1 MAVFVDANVLV
12 YARDSS
18 EPEKQ
23 PRAKEWMDALWRRR
37 SGRLSIQVL
46 NEFYV
51 TVTQKLSPGLSA
63 EEARLDVRDLV
74 SWRPLSLDSSL
85 LEAAWLL
92 QDRHAVSS
100 WDSLVVAAANRLSC
114 EHLLSEDLQDGY
126 RFGPTIVVNPFRNAP
141 SDVLG

>member
-92 QDRHAVSS
+92 QDRHAVSF